1 MHRLFRWA
9 CAVLLLLI
17 GMSPCFAADK
27 NTLRIGIAGQITSLD
42 PHYVDLAPNN
52 MLAEHIFD
60 KLVRRNENSSLQL
73 SLAESWRIIDPTTW
87 EFILRKNV
95 RFHDGSRFSA
105 EDVVASL
112 ERVQQIKD
120 SPGPFSTYLRAI
132 QSVQIMDQHR
142 LRIKTHSPYPLLLN
156 DLSTLIILPKRLT
169 HSTTQELDSGKN
181 IIGSGPYKFVSWRN
195 RDHIELVRNEQYWG
209 DKPHWQRIII
219 RVISDNELRVQA
231 LIRTEVDVI
240 DSVPPQSLA
249 RIAEHRHA
257 KTVSKASGRLIF
269 LHLDTQREITPF
281 INDGEGRPIPNP
293 LRDARV
299 RRALSLAVDRHQL
312 QNEILNGLAA
322 PTRNLVPPGLLGHS
336 PDLVPDSFNPN
347 AAKRLLAEA
356 GHADGFSIVLHGPN
370 NRYLNDVQVLRAVA
384 QMWQQ
389 LGLNVRVEVMPMR
402 DLLAR
407 GAKREFSVNLLGW
420 NAVTGDASSPLR
432 ALLMTKDIQQGSGS
446 FNWGGYHNPQMD
458 ALVDQALSTID
469 LKRRISLLQQASK
482 VAMLDDALI
491 PLYHPVTVWAMHRD
505 LHYTPR
511 SDEYTLAH
519 LIKPVRNGP

>member
-1 MHRLFRWA
+1 MNSLFFPMHRLFRWA

-60 KLVRRNENSSLQL
+60 RLVRRNENSSLQL

-249 RIAEHRHA
+249 RIAEHGHA

-281 INDGEGRPIPNP
+281 INDGDGRPIPNP

-299 RRALSLAVDRHQL
+299 RRALSLAVDR
-312 QNEILNGLAA
+312 
-322 PTRNLVPPGLLGHS
+322 
-336 PDLVPDSFNPN
+336 
-347 AAKRLLAEA
+347 
-356 GHADGFSIVLHGPN
+356 
-370 NRYLNDVQVLRAVA
+370 
-384 QMWQQ
+384 
-389 LGLNVRVEVMPMR
+389 
-402 DLLAR
+402 
-407 GAKREFSVNLLGW
+407 
-420 NAVTGDASSPLR
+420 
-432 ALLMTKDIQQGSGS
+432 
-446 FNWGGYHNPQMD
+446 
-458 ALVDQALSTID
+458 
-469 LKRRISLLQQASK
+469 
-482 VAMLDDALI
+482 
-491 PLYHPVTVWAMHRD
+491 
-505 LHYTPR
+505 
-511 SDEYTLAH
+511 
-519 LIKPVRNGP
+519 